1 MIKKYIAIIYEG
13 ERTEKQLV
21 WNLNQIFFS
30 EQCELVPITFPA
42 GENIYMLWKQLKKD
56 EFETDVLNEMILW
69 KYICFLIMMAIII
82 I

>member
-1 MIKKYIAIIYEG
+1 MRGHLMIKKYIAIIYEG

-42 GENIYMLWKQLKKD
+42 RRKYLHVV
-56 EFETDVLNEMILW
+56 ETIKEG
-69 KYICFLIMMAIII
+69 
-82 I
+82 

>member
-30 EQCELVPITFPA
+30 
-42 GENIYMLWKQLKKD
+42 
-56 EFETDVLNEMILW
+56 
-69 KYICFLIMMAIII
+69 
-82 I
+82 